1 VAAADQRLQEIVLD
15 ERTLVRRSPDVEQE
29 RKVAIYDLLRDNV
42 FSPASEAPGPFELRL
57 SIEDNRLIFDIRS
70 MDGAPIHIF
79 GLALGPFR
87 RLIKEYL
94 MVCDSYYDAI
104 KTESP
109 MKIEAIDMGRRGLHT
124 DAAELLIQRLTG
136 KVGIDLETSRRLFTL
151 ICVLHIRG

>member
-1 VAAADQRLQEIVLD
+1 MTADQRLQEVVLD

-29 RKVAIYDLLRDNV
+29 RKVAIYDLLRENV
-42 FSPASEAPGPFELRL
+42 FSPVADAPGPFGLHL
-57 SIEDNRLIFDIRS
+57 SIEDNRLIFDIRAI
-70 MDGAPIHIF
+70 DGGPIHIF

-87 RLIKEYL
+87 RIIKEYL
-94 MVCDSYYDAI
+94 MVCDSYYNAI
-104 KTESP
+104 KTESSV
-109 MKIEAIDMGRRGLHT
+109 KIEAIDMGRRGLHT

>member
-1 VAAADQRLQEIVLD
+1 MTADQRLQEVVLD

-29 RKVAIYDLLRDNV
+29 RKVAIYDLLRENV
-42 FSPASEAPGPFELRL
+42 FSPVGDAPGPFGLHL
-57 SIEDNRLIFDIRS
+57 SIEDNRLIFDIRAI
-70 MDGAPIHIF
+70 DGGPIHIF

-87 RLIKEYL
+87 RIIKEYL

-104 KTESP
+104 KTESSV
-109 MKIEAIDMGRRGLHT
+109 KIEAIDMGRRGLHT

-151 ICVLHIRG
+151 ICVLHLRG

>member
-1 VAAADQRLQEIVLD
+1 MTADQRLQEVVLD

-29 RKVAIYDLLRDNV
+29 RKVAIYDLLRENV
-42 FSPASEAPGPFELRL
+42 FSPVADAPGPFGLHL
-57 SIEDNRLIFDIRS
+57 SIEDNRLIFDIRAI
-70 MDGAPIHIF
+70 DGGPIHIF

-87 RLIKEYL
+87 RIIKEYL

-104 KTESP
+104 KTESSV
-109 MKIEAIDMGRRGLHT
+109 KIEAIDMGRRGLHT